1 MNRKCP
7 TLYRFH
13 RLGEA
18 ATHPIAR
25 RAGHLAA
32 LLLLAGD
39 HPAAA
44 SRPFDGAQDRLAS
57 RPARRTLE
65 HVQRPFLG

>member
-1 MNRKCP
+1 MDSDRP
-7 TLYRFH
+7 PFYRFH

-18 ATHPIAR
+18 ATYPIAR

-44 SRPFDGAQDRLAS
+44 SRPFDGAQDRRAI
-57 RPARRTLE
+57 RPVHRTLE
-65 HVQRPFLG
+65 RVQRPFLG

>member
-1 MNRKCP
+1 ASMHQKSPMNPERP
-7 TLYRFH
+7 ALH
-13 RLGEA
+13 QSHLLGEA

-39 HPAAA
+39 YPAAA
-44 SRPFDGAQDRLAS
+44 SRLAS
-57 RPARRTLE
+57 RPARRTLR
-65 HVQRPFLG
+65 HVQLPFLG